1 MSEDVQAVL
10 ERMREFERTFE
21 QNYGRKMNDEEQ
33 RILEAARKFIQE
45 KSAEPLKK
53 LVTALP
59 CVARAGRA
67 CSF

>member
-1 MSEDVQAVL
+1 MSENVQAVL

-21 QNYGRKMNDEEQ
+21 QNYGRRMNDEEQ

-53 LVTALP
+53 
-59 CVARAGRA
+59 AG
-67 CSF
+67 